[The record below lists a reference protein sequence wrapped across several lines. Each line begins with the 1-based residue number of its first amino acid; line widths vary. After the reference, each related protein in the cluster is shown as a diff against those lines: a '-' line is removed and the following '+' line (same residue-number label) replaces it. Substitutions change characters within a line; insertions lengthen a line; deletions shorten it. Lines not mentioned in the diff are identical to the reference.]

1 MMMKKLCLVFISILQ
16 LCSVSAGAQTNDKA
30 KEMAM
35 KIADRILSSTTYE
48 FVDKKSGK
56 TYTSL
61 KNMPLNKALK
71 VRSKYLDWH
80 YTNGVTNIA
89 LMELGNKL
97 GNSKYENYVLKN
109 MNFVFDEDNQSYF
122 RRLYEETLKNE
133 GWKAVNA
140 LNWHMI
146 YRNKR
151 LDDNGPMG
159 ASLIDL
165 SRKYPNAA
173 FRKYIESTN
182 HHLMFSEP
190 RLADGTIARLWP
202 HVNTVWADDA
212 FMALSFLVRMGEMT
226 GDNK

>member
-1 MMMKKLCLVFISILQ
+1 MMKKLCLVFISVLQ
-16 LCSVSAGAQTNDKA
+16 LCSVPAGAQTNDKA
-30 KEMAM
+30 REMAV
-35 KIADRILSSTTYE
+35 KIADRILASTTYE

-61 KNMPLNKALK
+61 KNTPLNKAVK
-71 VRSKYLDWH
+71 VKSKYLDWH

-109 MNFVFDEDNQSYF
+109 MDFVFDADNQSYF

-151 LDDNGPMG
+151 LDDNGPM
-159 ASLIDL
+159 
-165 SRKYPNAA
+165 
-173 FRKYIESTN
+173 
-182 HHLMFSEP
+182 
-190 RLADGTIARLWP
+190 
-202 HVNTVWADDA
+202 
-212 FMALSFLVRMGEMT
+212 
-226 GDNK
+226 